1 MEQPA
6 MSWPEQLPSS
16 LPAPSEEEFS
26 SYLDFNMPFT
36 DIEHGPGNMQ
46 HSPLP
51 TSAPDSMAQLR
62 STAMQY
68 SGQMEGLAMDFG
80 DSQSHNQLP
89 YSTPQMTP
97 GFCAQEPSPMAQPRS
112 HHYMQNHGMIPPTP
126 NSVEMHGNAARYNQ
140 RVDGTPDFYE
150 GLSRANEEQV
160 GSLHPLVSPAMTP
173 LENQFRLPEYTIPG
187 EYFTPLT
194 SPALEAQNADHSGYQ
209 FQARQVSDVG
219 FVPTTAE
226 SHSLAAIA
234 PGSPN
239 TLRKPNTR
247 RRGSTAS
254 TRLSTARKVKQSPNI
269 LAQRKRST
277 LATNSEE
284 FYNSLTQELNAT
296 STKLPNQDIR
306 SLQASSNEASGQD
319 SVSPEPLS
327 EPLMPPPALPPP
339 RISPAITPQSSSPG
353 GAATPA
359 LLMRI
364 QRSQHAQ
371 DPSGQFR
378 GQAQL
383 AEPEFPDE
391 IMEDISLPE
400 AAAPQQQRP
409 KPSRIETAIRTPSI
423 STGGTPL
430 LAPSPAAYD
439 HHSNISLAPS
449 PRSGAMAS
457 PSGPVPRRSESKA
470 ASNRKRGS
478 LSSTHAS
485 PQLRPKISPSIQPLV
500 KGNEGMSQDAMYLA
514 SKSNYQHILDGTLPS
529 GVSYPEALA
538 ENLSSKR
545 TNHKLAEQGRR
556 NRINTALKEIEQLIP
571 PQFIEARNAK
581 EAAESGGK
589 SNEKEKEKEK
599 ANQTISKA
607 TAVEMAIDYIKALK
621 MTLDATTAKLAVAE
635 AQLSGESKQ
644 PTEKPLASPAATQK
658 TSNDGAETK
667 SPA

>member
-6 MSWPEQLPSS
+6 MSWPEQLPST

-36 DIEHGPGNMQ
+36 DLEHGPGNMQ

-51 TSAPDSMAQLR
+51 TTTAESMAQLR

-68 SGQMEGLAMDFG
+68 PGQMEGLAMDFG
-80 DSQSHNQLP
+80 DSQSQNQLP

-97 GFCAQEPSPMAQPRS
+97 GFCAQEPSPMAQPQ
-112 HHYMQNHGMIPPTP
+112 HHYMQNQTMIPPTP
-126 NSVEMHGNAARYNQ
+126 NSVEMHGNAARYSQ
-140 RVDGTPDFYE
+140 RVDGTPDMYD
-150 GLSRANEEQV
+150 GYSRINEEQA
-160 GSLHPLVSPAMTP
+160 LYTPLVSPAMTP
-173 LENQFRLPEYTIPG
+173 LEQQFRLPEYTIPG

-194 SPALEAQNADHSGYQ
+194 SPALEAQNADSNGYQ
-209 FQARQVSDVG
+209 FHARQVSDVG

-226 SHSLAAIA
+226 SNPMATTA
-234 PGSPN
+234 PGSPS

-247 RRGSTAS
+247 RRGSAAS

-284 FYNSLTQELNAT
+284 FYNSLTQELNANA
-296 STKLPNQDIR
+296 TKPSHQDVR

-339 RISPAITPQSSSPG
+339 RASPAITPQSSSPG

-383 AEPEFPDE
+383 AEPDFPDE

-409 KPSRIETAIRTPSI
+409 RPSRIETAIRTPSL
-423 STGGTPL
+423 STGTPL
-430 LAPSPAAYD
+430 LAPSPAYD
-439 HHSNISLAPS
+439 PPSNLSVAPS
-449 PRSGAMAS
+449 PHTAAMAS
-457 PSGPVPRRSESKA
+457 PSGPVPRRESKV

-485 PQLRPKISPSIQPLV
+485 PQLRPKISPSIQPLM
-500 KGNEGMSQDAMYLA
+500 KGTEGMSQDALYLA

-556 NRINTALKEIEQLIP
+556 NRINSALKEIEQLIP
-571 PQFIEARNAK
+571 QPFIDARNAK

-589 SNEKEKEKEK
+589 PNDKEKEKEK

-621 MTLDATTAKLAVAE
+621 TTLDATTAKLAVAE
-635 AQLSGESKQ
+635 AQLAGGSKESHES
-644 PTEKPLASPAATQK
+644 PTSTSTSQNTQVNG
-658 TSNDGAETK
+658 STK
-667 SPA
+667 NSA